1 MGSERRRVA
10 HTEEWEQL
18 ELLCVHDEQVGN
30 ERIGQLVPFDEPG
43 RADPAGQTGP
53 PRGS

>member
-1 MGSERRRVA
+1 MGSERRRVD

-18 ELLCVHDEQVGN
+18 ELLCVHDEQVGY
-30 ERIGQLVPFDEPG
+30 ERIGPLVHFDQPG
-43 RADPAGQTGP
+43 CADRAGQTGP